1 MEVFNRRI
9 TMEQDI
15 NLQDNDKIEAAIE
28 ALQKETTEEMLAHT
42 LTVIRKRMKEK
53 GHLIPAVEQSA
64 DQAPLQMR
72 VIQTGDGKS
81 WFAAFTSFD
90 EELKGSNSVM
100 SAFTAEIGPLFL
112 MTLRTDAVEG
122 LIINPWNKTIMLN
135 KNLIRIIIHNYKG
148 E

>member
-1 MEVFNRRI
+1 
-9 TMEQDI
+9 
-15 NLQDNDKIEAAIE
+15 
-28 ALQKETTEEMLAHT
+28 
-42 LTVIRKRMKEK
+42 MKEK

-122 LIINPWNKTIMLN
+122 LIFFTIFSFISLFDH
-135 KNLIRIIIHNYKG
+135 KKAYYIHSFI
-148 E
+148 

>member
-1 MEVFNRRI
+1 
-9 TMEQDI
+9 
-15 NLQDNDKIEAAIE
+15 
-28 ALQKETTEEMLAHT
+28 
-42 LTVIRKRMKEK
+42 MKEK

-64 DQAPLQMR
+64 DQASLRMR